1 MAVKINMKLTILS
14 SALAVLSSVI
24 AFPGISF
31 AQDQASLPSWMMEP
45 QQNDSEWR
53 VSGGELK
60 VLFNPDLLNDL
71 KITLDANARF
81 RQNELQGFQ
90 FALTDSDSLSFEASN
105 GSLENFTAG
114 SLRTQGSFSLQFAGK
129 EKRFSGFSVRPK
141 LGTPR
146 DFELVDSSGE
156 VWFVADHVHFELIN
170 NKTRMSMRNMD
181 LRMAA
186 AAAAWMGDASLLG
199 TNIGSL
205 EIAAQVQRAGS
216 TRAPAACGN
225 PNWHNKLIDPN
236 NPSGPRYQADVLLST
251 ISSLE
256 YKRCQ
261 GTCDGPGGAVD
272 GEFIMAPGA
281 TLRNSDTDTTADVP
295 WHSKFSGQF
304 LPHNNDQ
311 HPYLIFNVY
320 RVERA
325 TGKLEHI
332 ARSGA
337 KHAFL
342 TINTGCATYNCGD
355 NHILWRQCADVY
367 SSGNNDSTGDLGP
380 RSEIIPSKGLWA
392 RCGSIYDPGC
402 TGSLTGSGGTN
413 TSNRM
418 VMKESKVSDT
428 SNFDYFYDSWYVI
441 RDDVNIYNGMGF
453 KKFTPSFVSGTW
465 RSTAES
471 AFTNGAFIDAWA
483 AAAPAPQASMVREI
497 VTENGRMKFAV
508 RVTQVGGE
516 YVYQYALQNFDY
528 TKASTEQVGSNP
540 SNIRLL
546 SQSAIRSVDF
556 ATSPSSII
564 SADAFDGNDAKSDW
578 TLAAGTLRFSAPSA
592 ADELNWGNILS
603 FTIRSIGQPIP
614 GRISVGGAS
623 ASESFSVETLIP
635 SDADSIFFSNF
646 EGSAR

>member
-1 MAVKINMKLTILS
+1 MKLTILS
-14 SALAVLSSVI
+14 RVLVVLLPAI
-24 AFPGISF
+24 AFSAI
-31 AQDQASLPSWMMEP
+31 AQNQSDTMASLPSWMVDTAVS
-45 QQNDSEWR
+45 DSEWR

-60 VLFNPDLLNDL
+60 VLFNPDLLDEL
-71 KITLDANARF
+71 KITLAANDSF

-90 FALTDSDSLSFEASN
+90 FTLAESDSLSFEASN

-114 SLRTQGSFSLQFAGK
+114 SLRAQGSFGLRFAGK
-129 EKRFSGFSVRPK
+129 EKRFNGFSVRPK
-141 LGTPR
+141 AGTPR
-146 DFELVDSSGE
+146 DFELLDSAGE

-216 TRAPAACGN
+216 IRAPSACGN

-236 NPSGPRYQADVLLST
+236 NPLGRRYQADVLLSS
-251 ISSLE
+251 ISSLD
-256 YKRCQ
+256 YKRCR
-261 GTCDGPGGAVD
+261 GTCDGPGGAID
-272 GEFIMAPGA
+272 GEFVMAPGA
-281 TLRNSDTDTTADVP
+281 TLRNSDTDTTADIP
-295 WHSKFSGQF
+295 WYSKFSGQF
-304 LPHNNDQ
+304 MPHNNDQ

-342 TINTGCATYNCGD
+342 TINTGCALYNCGD

-380 RSEIIPSKGLWA
+380 RSEIIPSKGIWA

-402 TGSLTGSGGTN
+402 TGSQTGSGGTN

-418 VMKESKVSDT
+418 LIKESNVSDT
-428 SNFDYFYDSWYVI
+428 INFDYFYDSWYVI

-471 AFTNGAFIDAWA
+471 AFTNGAFVDAWA
-483 AAAPAPQASMVREI
+483 MAAPAPQASMVREI

-508 RVTQVGGE
+508 RVTQSGGE
-516 YVYQYALQNFDY
+516 FVYQYALQNFDY
-528 TKASTEQVGSNP
+528 TTARTEQVGSNP
-540 SNIRLL
+540 SNVRMLA
-546 SQSAIRSVDF
+546 QSAIRSVDF
-556 ATSPSSII
+556 GDIAGNVTTAT
-564 SADAFDGNDAKSDW
+564 AFDGNDSKTDW
-578 TLAAGTLRFSAPSA
+578 TAAAGTLRFSAPNA
-592 ADELNWGNILS
+592 ADELSWGNILS
-603 FTIRSIGQPIP
+603 FTVRASDRPITKN
-614 GRISVGGAS
+614 IFIGGAGE
-623 ASESFSVETLIP
+623 SEAFSVQTLVP
-635 SDADSIFFSNF
+635 AASDTIFFNNF
-646 EGSAR
+646 EASNR

>member
-1 MAVKINMKLTILS
+1 MKLTLLRQFLFVLLPAI
-14 SALAVLSSVI
+14 ALPA
-24 AFPGISF
+24 A
-31 AQDQASLPSWMMEP
+31 AQNRAETITSLPSWGIDTP
-45 QQNDSEWR
+45 VNDREWR
-53 VSGGELK
+53 VAGGELK
-60 VLFNPDLLNDL
+60 VLFNPDLLSDL
-71 KITLDANARF
+71 KITVAANDSF
-81 RQNELQGFQ
+81 RRNELMGFK
-90 FALTDSDSLSFEASN
+90 FALAESDSLSFEASS

-114 SLRTQGSFSLQFAGK
+114 SLSTQGSFSLQFAGK
-129 EKRFSGFSVRPK
+129 EKRFDGFTVRPK
-141 LGTPR
+141 AGTPR
-146 DFELVDSSGE
+146 DFVLQDSAGE

-199 TNIGSL
+199 TNVGSL

-216 TRAPAACGN
+216 TRTPAACGD

-236 NPSGPRYQADVLLST
+236 NPLGPRYQVDVLLSS
-251 ISSLE
+251 ISALE

-261 GTCDGPGGAVD
+261 GICDGPGGSSD

-281 TLRNSDTDTTADVP
+281 TLRNSDTDSTADVP
-295 WHSKFSGQF
+295 WYSKFSGQF
-304 LPHNNDQ
+304 MPHNNDQ

-332 ARSGA
+332 ARSGV

-402 TGSLTGSGGTN
+402 TGSQTGSGGTN

-418 VMKESKVSDT
+418 LIRESKVSNT
-428 SNFDYFYDSWYVI
+428 SNFDYFYDSWYII

-453 KKFTPSFVSGTW
+453 RKFTPSFVSGTW

-471 AFTNGAFIDAWA
+471 AFRNGAFIDAWA

-508 RVTQVGGE
+508 RVTQSGGE
-516 YVYQYALQNFDY
+516 YLYQYALQNFDY
-528 TKASTEQVGSNP
+528 STAATEQVGNNP
-540 SNIRLL
+540 SNLRMLA
-546 SQSAIRSVDF
+546 QSAIRSVDF
-556 ATSPSSII
+556 GNLAGNVI
-564 SADAFDGNDAKSDW
+564 SAQAFDGNDSKTDW
-578 TLAAGTLRFSAPSA
+578 TAAAGTLRFSAPNA
-592 ADELNWGNILS
+592 ADELSWGNILS
-603 FTIRSIGQPIP
+603 FTVRSSGAPVTGSIV
-614 GRISVGGAS
+614 VGGAG
-623 ASESFSVETLIP
+623 AAETFGVQTLVP
-635 SDADSIFFSNF
+635 AATDSLFFNNF
-646 EGSAR
+646 E

>member
-1 MAVKINMKLTILS
+1 MKLTILS
-14 SALAVLSSVI
+14 GTLAVLLSI
-24 AFPGISF
+24 AAPSQILH

-45 QQNDSEWR
+45 QQSESEWR

-71 KITLDANARF
+71 KISLDAKDSF
-81 RQNELQGFQ
+81 RQNELQGIK
-90 FALTDSDSLSFEASN
+90 FAISESDSLSFEASN
-105 GSLENFTAG
+105 GSLESFTSGALQIRG
-114 SLRTQGSFSLQFAGK
+114 GFSLRFAGRDK
-129 EKRFSGFSVRPK
+129 HFDGFSVRPK
-141 LGTPR
+141 AGTPR
-146 DFELVDSSGE
+146 DFEVLDSAGE

-186 AAAAWMGDASLLG
+186 AAASWAGDVNLIG

-216 TRAPAACGN
+216 SRAPTACGD

-236 NPSGPRYQADVLLST
+236 DPAGPRYQADVLLST
-251 ISSLE
+251 ISSLD

-281 TLRNSDTDTTADVP
+281 TLRNSDTNTTADVP
-295 WHSKFSGQF
+295 WHSKFLGQF

-320 RVERA
+320 RVEKS

-355 NHILWRQCADVY
+355 SHILWRQCADVY

-380 RSEIIPSKGLWA
+380 RSEIIPSKGIWA

-402 TGSLTGSGGTN
+402 TGSLTGGGGTN

-418 VMKESKVSDT
+418 LMKESKVSDT
-428 SNFDYFYDSWYVI
+428 TNFDYFYDSWYVI

-465 RSTAES
+465 RSTVES
-471 AFTNGAFIDAWA
+471 AFTTGAFIDSWV
-483 AAAPAPQASMVREI
+483 AAAPATQSSMLREI
-497 VTENGRMKFAV
+497 ITENGRMKFAV
-508 RVTQVGGE
+508 RVTQSGGE

-528 TKASTEQVGSNP
+528 TTASTEQVGANP
-540 SNIRLL
+540 SNLRMLA
-546 SQSAIRSVDF
+546 QSAIRSVDF
-556 ATSPSSII
+556 STLPGNVTSAI
-564 SADAFDGNDAKSDW
+564 SFDGNDNKSDW
-578 TLAAGTLRFSAPSA
+578 TAAAGTLRFSAPSA

-603 FTIRSIGQPIP
+603 FTIRSTVRPVTQ
-614 GRISVGGAS
+614 RISIGGAS
-623 ASESFSVETLIP
+623 AGESFSVETLVP
-635 SDADSIFFSNF
+635 GDTDTIFANNF
-646 EGSAR
+646 EGAAR